1 MDDPG
6 KDWSM
11 STTKDVFRKLTR
23 HPPDIVYHYCGP
35 DGLLGILRSQQIW
48 ATSMRHLNDTS
59 EQTYA
64 AEQIRAI
71 VRRIAEETSA
81 DPVVLPVSLL
91 IDRAEEANSYVACFS
106 EHADLLSQWRAY
118 APPEGG
124 FAVGIQT
131 SSLSSGG
138 DWLFGECDYD
148 GASHDQ
154 GAESILRDH
163 PKLLDPGECLDRLV
177 DANDPEVSS
186 LVAALFTLIPL
197 RKHPAFREEAE
208 WRIVRGPIEAE
219 NHPTMFRVSRRAVIP
234 YQCIPLAEN
243 GAELPI
249 AEVVIGPSPDA
260 RERTCRATRKLLNQ
274 HGLNP
279 TKCDLRVSQIPY
291 RGW

>member
-1 MDDPG
+1 
-6 KDWSM
+6 M
-11 STTKDVFRKLTR
+11 SITEDIFRKLTGD
-23 HPPDIVYHYCGP
+23 PPDIVYHYCGP
-35 DGLLGILRSQQIW
+35 DGLLGILRSRQIW

-71 VRRIAEETSA
+71 VTRIAQETSA
-81 DPVVLPVSLL
+81 DAAALPVALL
-91 IDRAEEANSYVACFS
+91 IDRAEEATSYVACFS

-118 APPEGG
+118 TPPEGG

-148 GASHDQ
+148 CASHDQ
-154 GAESILRDH
+154 VVESILRDH
-163 PKLLDPGECLDRLV
+163 PKLLDPGESLDRLV
-177 DANDPEVSS
+177 DTNDPKVRS
-186 LVAALFTLIPL
+186 LIAALLVLVPL
-197 RKHPAFREEAE
+197 RKHPGFREEAE
-208 WRIVRGPIEAE
+208 WRIVRGPFEAE
-219 NHPTMFRVSRRAVIP
+219 NHPTKFRVSRGAVIP

-260 RERTCRATRKLLNQ
+260 RERTFGATRMLLHQN
-274 HGLNP
+274 GLNP
-279 TKCDLRVSQIPY
+279 TKCDLRVSRIPY